1 MDLLII
7 ISLSILLAILFI
19 LYEAK
24 EGKYKRISN
33 EQNGIEKAKLEEF
46 QKDFPEKDIDAL
58 KIEIEKISDMLLD
71 NQESNRYTYKI
82 QEKAKND
89 YKLQEFRNEIADGV
103 EILDY
108 ADGKITAQVSY
119 ISGRIEYILIMY
131 LDIVKKGRVFLKKY
145 KSMKRVLD

>member
-1 MDLLII
+1 MNVLII
-7 ISLSILLAILFI
+7 ISVSILLAVCFI

-24 EGKYKRISN
+24 EGKYKLVSDGAN
-33 EQNGIEKAKLEEF
+33 VIENAKLEEF
-46 QKDFPEKDIDAL
+46 KKDFPEKDIDAL

-89 YKLQEFRNEIADGV
+89 YKLEEFRNEIADSV
-103 EILDY
+103 EIVDY
-108 ADGKITAQVSY
+108 ENGKLTAHVSY
-119 ISGRIEYILIMY
+119 ISGRIEYTLIMY
-131 LDIVKKGRVFLKKY
+131 MDIVKKGRVFLKKY